1 MHRVDD
7 ALRTAWQHSSKLAI
21 VALLAANLVPL
32 VAVLIGQWTLFSV
45 MYLYWVE
52 NGIVGGY
59 NVLKMAFVQGGGA
72 SAGSKLVMIPFFIL
86 HYGIFWLVHGV
97 FVFVLFSGAGLRHF
111 HLVQLALA
119 PPSLWGAL
127 GMLLLSHTTSFI
139 NNYLGR
145 REYTQVSLE
154 QQMKQPYSRVMILHF
169 VVLTGGFV
177 VMSLGQPLPALVLLI
192 VLKTGFDLRAHL
204 REHGR
209 LEQAAGLGTRRA

>member
-1 MHRVDD
+1 MHGVNES
-7 ALRTAWQHSSKLAI
+7 LRTAWQDSSRLAI
-21 VALLAANLVPL
+21 VTLICANLIPLAA
-32 VAVLIGQWTLFSV
+32 VLSGQWTLFSV
-45 MYLYWVE
+45 MYLYWAE
-52 NGIVGGY
+52 NGIVGAL
-59 NVLKMAFVQGGGA
+59 NVLKLALVQGAGA

-86 HYGIFWLVHGV
+86 HYGIFWFVHGV

-111 HLVQLALA
+111 HLVQLALV
-119 PPSLWGAL
+119 PPSLWGAF

-145 REYTQVSLE
+145 REYAQVSLE

-169 VVLTGGFV
+169 VVLAGGFV
-177 VMSLGQPLPALVLLI
+177 VMFLGEPLPALVLLV

-209 LEQAAGLGTRRA
+209 LEQAAVVIRSD